1 MLAPQRRRSQALA
14 ENVAPIGACVGA
26 FHALPAWV
34 KLTHGHPHAGEWR
47 AAGAVAA
54 CIPPVFR
61 SYSAYIPLVL
71 VVSSDGALCAT
82 TESLSGC
89 DNTGLAVIQTESRFY
104 FDLPSMGICARR
116 RHSW

>member
-1 MLAPQRRRSQALA
+1 LA

-71 VVSSDGALCAT
+71 LGSSDGAFGSAT
-82 TESLSGC
+82 EP
-89 DNTGLAVIQTESRFY
+89 
-104 FDLPSMGICARR
+104 LPWVDKAG
-116 RHSW
+116 